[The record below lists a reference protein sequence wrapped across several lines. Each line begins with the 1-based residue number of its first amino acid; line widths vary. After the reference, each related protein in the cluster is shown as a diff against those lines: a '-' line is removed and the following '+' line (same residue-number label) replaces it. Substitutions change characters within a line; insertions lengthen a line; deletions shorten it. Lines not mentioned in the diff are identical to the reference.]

1 MAHKKMGIFKRAW
14 VEIDLDALA
23 HNVHDIKSKIKSSC
37 EIMAVIKADAYGH
50 GAGRVAE
57 RLVREGI
64 STFAVATLSEGA
76 EVREYAP
83 DSDILVLGYTHPAD
97 AKYLVKYRLA
107 QLASDAVHAKAL
119 DATGLKINVHVAIDT
134 GMHRLGVEPMN
145 FSDIESI
152 YKSENLTVVAT
163 ATHLASPDS
172 LAESDVKFTKLQME
186 RFLDVVKKLR
196 ERGYDVG
203 KLHTQSSYA
212 IYNNPD
218 IDCDYVRPGIMLYGV
233 HSQDDDTK
241 VSTDLRPVLS
251 LKALIAQVRQI
262 DKGESV
268 SYGRLYTA
276 EAPVMLATVSIG
288 YADGIPRNLTGHGGM
303 CIVNGCKVPIIGRV
317 CMDMLML
324 DVTDAGVV
332 KAGDIAT
339 FIGSVGDAEIRCEEL
354 AACAGTIT
362 NEILCRLGARLPR
375 IYTEKLTEE
384 GFVRQRL

>member
-1 MAHKKMGIFKRAW
+1 MAHKKTGIFKRAW
-14 VEIDLDALA
+14 IEIDLDALA
-23 HNVHDIKSKIKSSC
+23 HNVHDIKSKIQSGC
-37 EIMAVIKADAYGH
+37 DIMAVIKADAYGH
-50 GAGRVAE
+50 GVGRVAE

-83 DSDILVLGYTHPAD
+83 ESDILVLGYTHPAD
-97 AKYLVKYRLA
+97 AKHLVKYRLA
-107 QLASDAVHAKAL
+107 QLASDAVHARAL
-119 DATGLKINVHVAIDT
+119 DETGHKISIHVAIDT
-134 GMHRLGVEPMN
+134 GMHRLGVEPMH

-152 YKSENLTVVAT
+152 YKSRNLTVVGT

-172 LAESDVKFTKLQME
+172 LAESDIEFTELQME
-186 RFLDVVKKLR
+186 RFITVVQRLR
-196 ERGYDVG
+196 DKGYDVG

-212 IYNNPD
+212 IYNHPD

-268 SYGRLYTA
+268 SYGRIYTA
-276 EAPVMLATVSIG
+276 KTPIMLATVSIG
-288 YADGIPRNLTGHGGM
+288 YADGIPRNLTGHDGM
-303 CIVNGCKVPIIGRV
+303 CIVNGRKVPIIGRV

-324 DVTDAGVV
+324 DVTGAGEV

-339 FIGSVGDAEIRCEEL
+339 FIGKVGDIEIRCEEL
-354 AACAGTIT
+354 ADCAGTIT

-375 IYTEKLTEE
+375 IYTEKSTEE
-384 GFVRQRL
+384 EFVRQRL